1 MSFIEFMR
9 STPGR
14 FVRVVLGVG
23 LILYGA
29 LKASVLGLVLMMI
42 GIVPAVTGIAGVC
55 LFDAFV
61 RGHQGARHV

>member
-14 FVRVVLGVG
+14 IVRVVFGVG

-29 LKASVLGLVLMMI
+29 LQASVLGLLLMTI

-55 LFDAFV
+55 LIDAFV
-61 RGHQGARHV
+61 RGHEGARHV